1 MLKRFLRSSAAPAAA
16 LLLCAV
22 PACAA
27 GADSLRDA
35 RQLLLVT
42 TAGWDSTTALLRRF
56 ERASAGTSWR
66 EVGEP
71 MPAVVGRNG
80 LGWGRGLNATQ
91 GEGPRKHEG
100 DGRAPAGIFSLGPA
114 FGYAPPSSDMVLRL
128 PYLQLTSAVECVD
141 DMESASY
148 NTIIDTG
155 RAARDWKSSEAMA
168 HAGVFYRWGVVVH
181 HNADPVVVGDGS
193 CIFIHCWGGATV
205 ATSGCTALEE
215 SNVVALLRW
224 LDADRAPLLVQL
236 PASEIGRLG
245 PLWGLPP
252 VR

>member
-1 MLKRFLRSSAAPAAA
+1 MLIFCCALPTCAAA
-16 LLLCAV
+16 K
-22 PACAA
+22 
-27 GADSLRDA
+27 ADSLRDA

-42 TAGWDSTTALLRRF
+42 TSGWDSTAALLRRF
-56 ERASAGTSWR
+56 ERSSAGKPWR
-66 EVGEP
+66 AVGDP

-80 LGWGRGLNATQ
+80 LGWGRGLNAMQ
-91 GEGPRKHEG
+91 GEGPRKREG
-100 DGRAPAGIFSLGPA
+100 DGRAPAGIFRLGPA
-114 FGYAPPSSDMVLRL
+114 FGYAPPSSDLPLRL
-128 PYLQLTSAVECVD
+128 PYLQLGPSIECVD
-141 DMESASY
+141 DMASGSY
-148 NTIIDTG
+148 NMIVDSG
-155 RAARDWKSSEAMA
+155 RVARDWKSSEAMA

-181 HNADPVVVGDGS
+181 HNADPAVAGDGS

-224 LDADRAPLLVQL
+224 LDAGRAPLLVQL
-236 PASEIGRLG
+236 PAGELDRLG